1 MYFILFSDIFD
12 CQIEEPN
19 VVVSE
24 SSTVQDVPIVES
36 TKVED
41 NTFDYSQ
48 IDADTNVIREIITED
63 KDFDLFLEKDAEL
76 NYTTDTYLSEN
87 KEVDSELLETTSKI
101 SDKDVFDE
109 VTPDKNSIHVASTG
123 EKTYVTDTGKHFPI
137 KKQSALSKTISP
149 SPKKV
154 KRLKKRSPSV
164 ECASISPPIESQKLK
179 SVVKRI
185 YNKIADNNMTA
196 KGTYDDSPEKIS
208 RRLNL
213 NLHRDHR
220 RYQTNEIKDL
230 TLHINVN
237 HHHLILD
244 IIDRFLQKKLMRIK
258 RIDIRHIMKTIV
270 INNNINSSSAL
281 K

>member
-87 KEVDSELLETTSKI
+87 KEVGSELLETTSKI

-109 VTPDKNSIHVASTG
+109 VTPDK
-123 EKTYVTDTGKHFPI
+123 
-137 KKQSALSKTISP
+137 
-149 SPKKV
+149 
-154 KRLKKRSPSV
+154 
-164 ECASISPPIESQKLK
+164 
-179 SVVKRI
+179 
-185 YNKIADNNMTA
+185 TA
-196 KGTYDDSPEKIS
+196 FMW
-208 RRLNL
+208 
-213 NLHRDHR
+213 HR
-220 RYQTNEIKDL
+220 RE
-230 TLHINVN
+230 
-237 HHHLILD
+237 
-244 IIDRFLQKKLMRIK
+244 K
-258 RIDIRHIMKTIV
+258 RHM
-270 INNNINSSSAL
+270 
-281 K
+281 